1 MNTINSSI
9 LGIVTAFTIANCTP
23 LVPVNYYDMN
33 NSFKEGGIMLELKTN
48 YTNGIINSIPLSYN
62 EVLMDDINF
71 RKSRLEQEAI
81 YIFGEMR
88 MLTNEE
94 ILQRDSMYEKMST
107 STGVNFFDL
116 I

>member
-9 LGIVTAFTIANCTP
+9 IGIVTACTIMNCTP
-23 LVPVNYYDMN
+23 LVPVNCYDIN
-33 NSFKEGGIMLELKTN
+33 NSFKEVGIMLETKAN
-48 YTNGIINSIPLSYN
+48 YNNGIINSIPLNYD
-62 EVLMDDINF
+62 EILLDDVNF
-71 RKSRLEQEAI
+71 KKSCLEQEAI

-107 STGVNFFDL
+107 STGANFFDL